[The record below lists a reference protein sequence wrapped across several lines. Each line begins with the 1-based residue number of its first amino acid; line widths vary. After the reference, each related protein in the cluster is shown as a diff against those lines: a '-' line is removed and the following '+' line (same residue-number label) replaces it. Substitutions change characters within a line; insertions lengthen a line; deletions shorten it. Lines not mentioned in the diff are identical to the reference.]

1 MGRLLLSI
9 IIPAYNAESY
19 LRRCIDSIFKQEIN
33 KNEFE
38 VIIIDDGSQDKS
50 YDIALAIASEHKN
63 IFVYNQRNS
72 GQAVARNIG
81 LEKAKGKYVMFVDS
95 DDYLIE
101 NTILKVLDIAE
112 ENQLEICETRLIEYD
127 RYRNYKIGLIQPFPV
142 DQIFTGEEALLNGII
157 VASVCT
163 NIYLLDFIKKYSLN
177 FVIGISHEDVDFNM
191 HAYAFARRIM
201 FLDMCTYV
209 YSWNP
214 SSTDRSIDINKRK
227 KGILSNFHIAIRTKE
242 YANIA
247 GISRQLKSYYLQTS
261 NSIIVSSFLTVLLKC
276 RWGDVDLIKK
286 IYESLRKA
294 ELYPIKGKTLSL
306 VTTILIPFI
315 NLQRFYVL
323 LYVALSYLTSCKG

>member
-63 IFVYNQRNS
+63 IFVYTQRNS

-112 ENQLEICETRLIEYD
+112 ENQLEICETRLNMTGIE
-127 RYRNYKIGLIQPFPV
+127 
-142 DQIFTGEEALLNGII
+142 II
-157 VASVCT
+157 K
-163 NIYLLDFIKKYSLN
+163 LD
-177 FVIGISHEDVDFNM
+177 
-191 HAYAFARRIM
+191 
-201 FLDMCTYV
+201 
-209 YSWNP
+209 
-214 SSTDRSIDINKRK
+214 
-227 KGILSNFHIAIRTKE
+227 
-242 YANIA
+242 
-247 GISRQLKSYYLQTS
+247 
-261 NSIIVSSFLTVLLKC
+261 
-276 RWGDVDLIKK
+276 
-286 IYESLRKA
+286 
-294 ELYPIKGKTLSL
+294 
-306 VTTILIPFI
+306 
-315 NLQRFYVL
+315 
-323 LYVALSYLTSCKG
+323 